1 MVQQNKNTMALTTC
15 PECGREVSDTAVM
28 CPHCGKTFN
37 KQIAKNSASVRKV
50 MFCLLIGFVLCV
62 SSLPFFTLANVS
74 FIFALLGIAGVALG
88 IHLISKGLKLKKQL
102 TNQ

>member
-1 MVQQNKNTMALTTC
+1 MVQQKQQDMALTTC
-15 PECGREVSDTAVM
+15 PECGRQVSDTAVM

-50 MFCLLIGFVLCV
+50 MFCLSIGPVLCL
-62 SSLPFFTLANVS
+62 SSLPFFTLANLS

-88 IHLISKGLKLKKQL
+88 IYLISKGLKLKKQL

>member
-1 MVQQNKNTMALTTC
+1 MALTTC
-15 PECGREVSDTAVM
+15 PECGREVSDTAVI

-50 MFCLLIGFVLCV
+50 MFSLVIGFVLSI
-62 SSLPFFTLANVS
+62 SSLPFFTLAEVS
-74 FIFALLGIAGVALG
+74 FIFALIGLAELALG
-88 IHLISKGLKLKKQL
+88 IYLIAKGLKKKKEL

>member
-1 MVQQNKNTMALTTC
+1 MALTTC

-37 KQIAKNSASVRKV
+37 KQIAKNSASAMKV
-50 MFCLLIGFVLCV
+50 MFSLVIGFVLSI
-62 SSLPFFTLANVS
+62 SSFPFFTLASAS
-74 FIFALLGIAGVALG
+74 FVFALIGIGMLALG
-88 IHLISKGLKLKKQL
+88 IYLIVKGLKKKKEL

>member
-1 MVQQNKNTMALTTC
+1 MALTTC

-37 KQIAKNSASVRKV
+37 KQIAQNSAAVRKI
-50 MFCLLIGFVLCV
+50 MFSLLIGFVLCT
-62 SSLPFFTLANVS
+62 SSLSFFTLAGAS
-74 FIFALLGIAGVALG
+74 FIFVLIGLAMLALG
-88 IHLISKGLKLKKQL
+88 IYLIAKGLKKKKEL